1 MLLRS
6 GTYYETTEIGFKFT
20 IKASATIVASILATF
35 KEQAPDWVLHPGVG
49 WIDMNPDSKTFN
61 KIDAFTKDNLLP

>member
-20 IKASATIVASILATF
+20 IKASATIVASILESLA
-35 KEQAPDWVLHPGVG
+35 
-49 WIDMNPDSKTFN
+49 N
-61 KIDAFTKDNLLP
+61 KND